1 VTDLADVMD
10 ALQRLAIAAIYPD
23 AEIDCPCDCP
33 ASGPPHLSIT
43 NTVVNIAQGWPPAAA
58 VDSAM
63 RAGNSLISIYAV
75 PSSTSKLQVPLSTGD
90 DSLVEAPFH
99 GMGAEVSETGFRLYG
114 LPYEREYATA
124 IVDGKAYSVAAQFG
138 DTVEGVA
145 ASLAYQIA
153 ADKPGATWFASGGDA
168 EVVIPYLSR
177 LIVRI
182 GAPGKLGRI
191 VDRQRSNIMIGVWAP
206 NPSDRAVL
214 GAALKVM
221 VGKNL
226 TVQMPDQTR
235 SIWIAQTENLTD
247 KYENELAFR
256 RDLTVQVQ
264 WDTVEIYD
272 AYEVTSVNVRLT
284 ASDSRTHVY

>member
-1 VTDLADVMD
+1 MADISDVMD

-43 NTVVNIAQGWPPAAA
+43 DTVVNIAQGWPPAAA

-63 RAGNSLISIYAV
+63 TAGNSLVSIYAV
-75 PSSTSKLQVPLSTGD
+75 PSSTSKLPVPLYTGD
-90 DSLVEAPFH
+90 DGTVAAPIH
-99 GMGAEVSETGFRLYG
+99 GMGAEPTETGFRLYG
-114 LPYEREYATA
+114 LPYEHEYAAA
-124 IVDGKAYSVAAQFG
+124 IVDGVAYSASAEAG
-138 DTVEGVA
+138 ETVEGIA
-145 ASLAYQIA
+145 AMLAAQIA
-153 ADKPGATWFASGGDA
+153 TDKPGATWFSSGGDV
-168 EVVIPYLSR
+168 EVVVPHFSR

-191 VDRQRSNIMIGVWAP
+191 VDRQRSNIMLGVWAP

-221 VGKNL
+221 IGKNL